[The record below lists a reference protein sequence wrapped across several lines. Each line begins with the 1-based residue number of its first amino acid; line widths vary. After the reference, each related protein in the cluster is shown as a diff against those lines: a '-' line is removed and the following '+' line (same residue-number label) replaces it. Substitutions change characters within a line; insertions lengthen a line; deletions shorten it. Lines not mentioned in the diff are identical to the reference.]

1 MPCSCI
7 KDTKQKFDFH
17 LESLDCKT
25 LIFTDLSNWQEEVP
39 YIIPEK
45 LDIEITLPSGQT
57 RQVSVTPKTTSKIS
71 LDDLSLSKK
80 CLPNGIY
87 CFKTESCGYTMTRHK
102 AVVCKLYCKLDNL
115 IAKAQTEE
123 DNAII
128 SELSNLIKSI
138 EINTEIGKHQQAVEI
153 YKIVDKKF
161 SRLHCECP
169 CT

>member
-7 KDTKQKFDFH
+7 KDTNQAFDFH
-17 LESLDCKT
+17 LSSLDCKN

-39 YIIPEK
+39 YVIPDSLEV
-45 LDIEITLPSGQT
+45 EITLPSGT
-57 RQVSVTPKTTSKIS
+57 TKTVSVKPKTTSKIS
-71 LDDLSLSKK
+71 LQDLSLSKK

-87 CFKTESCGYTMTRHK
+87 CFKTISCGNTMTRHK

-115 IAKAQTEE
+115 IAKAETKE
-123 DNAII
+123 DNIAI

-138 EINTEIGKHQQAVEI
+138 QVNTEIGKHQQAIEL

-161 SRLHCECP
+161 SRLQCECP
-169 CT
+169 C